1 MLIKVMTFKVVG
13 YAYRVSVLLAALF
26 IGACSSAPSVVSV
39 SDVEVQRVLTGE
51 TLLGDRAGSLMLPS
65 EDLFALT
72 DEMKAF
78 AEAYVRIDAQDS
90 TRAVDLQRALLLES
104 GLGLDYDPYLTST
117 AAEAFAVQQGN
128 CVTFTALYYS
138 LARHLGIKVY
148 INEVDVPAS
157 WDLQGDNTYVFFRH
171 VNAKVK
177 IAGGERI
184 VVDLDMGNY
193 DAKYRQRRISEDDLR
208 VQYFNNRA
216 MEQLNEGK
224 SEEAFLY
231 LSKAISIDDGK
242 AFLWSNLG
250 VLFKRSQLLPEAEV
264 VFRQALLKDP
274 QNSTAA
280 SNLARL
286 YERMGESDKAAEF
299 RVLASSYRYKNP
311 YYQYHLAEESVAAGE
326 LDEALAQLR
335 KAIRHVKTE
344 SRFYELQAQI
354 YTRQGKLAKAQRS
367 LDKAVEHARP
377 NERRSYQRRAD
388 RLDNRVSVQ

>member
-1 MLIKVMTFKVVG
+1 MLINVMTSG
-13 YAYRVSVLLAALF
+13 MAQCARQASVLLAAVL
-26 IGACSSAPSVVSV
+26 IAACTSAPSVVSV
-39 SDVEVQRVLTGE
+39 SNIEVQRVLTGE
-51 TLLGDRAGSLMLPS
+51 ALLGERAGTLALPD

-78 AEAYVRIDAQDS
+78 AEAHVRMDAQDS
-90 TRAVDLQRALLLES
+90 SRAVDLQRALLLES

-117 AAEAFAVQQGN
+117 ASEAFSVQQGN

-138 LARHLGIKVY
+138 LAQHLGIKAY

-184 VVDLDMGNY
+184 VVDLDMDNY

-231 LSKAISIDDGK
+231 LSKAISIDDDK

-286 YERMGESDKAAEF
+286 YERMGEKDKAAEF

-326 LDEALAQLR
+326 LDEALDQLR

-344 SRFYELQAQI
+344 PRFYELQAQI
-354 YTRQGKLAKAQRS
+354 YTRQGQLDKAKKS
-367 LDKAVEHARP
+367 LDKAVASAKP
-377 NERRSYQRRAD
+377 NQRRSYQRRAD
-388 RLDNRVSVQ
+388 RFDSRVTVQ

>member
-1 MLIKVMTFKVVG
+1 MLIDINSERVAESARGVIVV
-13 YAYRVSVLLAALF
+13 LAALLMC
-26 IGACSSAPSVVSV
+26 ACSSTPAVVSV
-39 SDVEVQRVLTGE
+39 SNVEVAKVLSGE
-51 TLLGDRAGSLMLPS
+51 ALLGARAGTLALPD

-78 AEAYVRIDAQDS
+78 VEAHVRMDAQDS

-104 GLGLDYDPYLTST
+104 GLGLDYNPYVTST

-138 LARHLGIKVY
+138 LARHLGIKAY

-157 WDLQGDNTYVFFRH
+157 WDLQGDSTYVFFRH

-177 IAGGERI
+177 VAGGERI
-184 VVDLDMGNY
+184 VVDLDIDNY

-216 MEQLNEGK
+216 MELLNKGE
-224 SEEAFLY
+224 SEQAFLY
-231 LSKAISIDDGK
+231 LSKAISIDDDR

-250 VLFKRSQLLPEAEV
+250 VLFKRNQLLAEAEV
-264 VFRQALLKDP
+264 VFRQALVKDP

-286 YERMGESDKAAEF
+286 YERMGEKGKAAEF
-299 RVLASSYRYKNP
+299 RRLASSYRYKNP
-311 YYQYHLAEESVAAGE
+311 YYQYHLAEESIAAGE

-335 KAIRHVKTE
+335 KAIRGVKTE
-344 SRFYELQAQI
+344 PRFYDLQAQV
-354 YTRQGKLAKAQRS
+354 YTQLGE
-367 LDKAVEHARP
+367 LDKAQKSFDKAVDAAKP
-377 NERRSYQRRAD
+377 TERRRYQRRAD
-388 RLDNRVSVQ
+388 RFDNRVTVQ